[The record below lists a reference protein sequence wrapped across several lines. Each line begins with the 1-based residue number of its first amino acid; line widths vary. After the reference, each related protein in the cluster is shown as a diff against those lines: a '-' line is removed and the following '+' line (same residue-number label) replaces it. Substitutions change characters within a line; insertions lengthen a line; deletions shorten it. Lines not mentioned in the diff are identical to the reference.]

1 MPTAL
6 LRIALSRGVGIRGY
20 SPKSANHP
28 SLVMSLH
35 TAPPLDPEPPLRW
48 RLTTSSLRLLAND
61 PLAQFKTCNKLPHI
75 MARTDAEEAGA
86 GETALIHNEGFGAP
100 GASRKIFLLDST
112 R

>member
-75 MARTDAEEAGA
+75 MARAPAAEAGA
-86 GETALIHNEGFGAP
+86 AGALLLHSPPFVAQR
-100 GASRKIFLLDST
+100 ASRNLFCVHE
-112 R
+112 

>member
-75 MARTDAEEAGA
+75 MARAEAEEAGA
-86 GETALIHNEGFGAP
+86 DEALLLNSDGFVA
-100 GASRKIFLLDST
+100 
-112 R
+112 